1 MGCSVDFHG
10 LSTHG
15 QKRSHFNGD
24 ICVPTAAS
32 ICLHV
37 CYQLTEW
44 IVVVRHVF
52 IGEA

>member
-15 QKRSHFNGD
+15 QKRSHLWMDNGD
-24 ICVPTAAS
+24 IGIPTAAS

-37 CYQLTEW
+37 CFQLTEW
-44 IVVVRHVF
+44 IVCVYW
-52 IGEA
+52 